1 MLQDDL
7 DSLTDYQLKTIES
20 IITCNAMIMNIQAKK
35 RNPINTRTYFSD
47 NTIKK
52 IVKNNKT
59 KVFLFLL
66 KIKNYIETFN
76 RLVDK
81 RQEVCEKESSNIL
94 ESDKK
99 TLLLTKICESDTY
112 GESLKNKVE
121 QYHSLKIVTEIEKDL
136 ISAKDTYDRANEEI
150 IYSKI
155 SIVRIIRNMQFKII
169 DRKEYLNKIKF
180 SANLTI
186 YEKCA
191 INIVVS
197 SKCRYKS
204 ILNKAIEI
212 SYHMGLTI
220 VKQDDEY
227 LVME

>member
-1 MLQDDL
+1 MF
-7 DSLTDYQLKTIES
+7 Y
-20 IITCNAMIMNIQAKK
+20 
-35 RNPINTRTYFSD
+35 YF
-47 NTIKK
+47 TPCQYAWCLLLRIKL
-52 IVKNNKT
+52 I
-59 KVFLFLL
+59 
-66 KIKNYIETFN
+66 N

-155 SIVRIIRNMQFKII
+155 WYQ
-169 DRKEYLNKIKF
+169 
-180 SANLTI
+180 
-186 YEKCA
+186 
-191 INIVVS
+191 
-197 SKCRYKS
+197 
-204 ILNKAIEI
+204 
-212 SYHMGLTI
+212 
-220 VKQDDEY
+220 
-227 LVME
+227 